1 VLSQGGE
8 EEAPAEPVAEAA
20 PEIPVDG
27 ADVES
32 DDDSVAEA
40 G

>member
-8 EEAPAEPVAEAA
+8 EEAPVEVVAEVAA
-20 PEIPVDG
+20 EIPGDG
-27 ADVES
+27 GDS
-32 DDDSVAEA
+32 DEDSVAEA